1 MQFPPVALRN
11 DLVSYQRNGLQNVKK
26 FYRACHA
33 IVAELMES
41 KIFSKKKK
49 QVLKDPS
56 EIKCL
61 LTLVYTAADSTCI
74 AVMSYFWRCNVNST
88 HNLLWPLKIKTIV

>member
-49 QVLKDPS
+49 QVLKDILFLKGPFRNKMS
-56 EIKCL
+56 FNTCL
-61 LTLVYTAADSTCI
+61 HCCRFDVYCSHVVFLAMQCEFYS
-74 AVMSYFWRCNVNST
+74 
-88 HNLLWPLKIKTIV
+88 